1 MEQITKLT
9 YTSFIF
15 KTLLVIH
22 VHIHEEVMVFRK
34 EKFENAL
41 PWSAMTT
48 MLTQLWRPL
57 WYNVSINR
65 DSISSTF
72 FSWSLTPS
80 LSGPPPCPAWSGS
93 SKYKV
98 MKSGFSSSGKV
109 SQLMTSYTLS
119 GNPTLLLEK
128 NDKELTYV
136 WF

>member
-1 MEQITKLT
+1 M

-34 EKFENAL
+34 EKLENAL

-72 FSWSLTPS
+72 FS
-80 LSGPPPCPAWSGS
+80 
-93 SKYKV
+93 
-98 MKSGFSSSGKV
+98 
-109 SQLMTSYTLS
+109 
-119 GNPTLLLEK
+119 
-128 NDKELTYV
+128 
-136 WF
+136 